1 LGAARRPVEGE
12 ILRALVAFGEQ
23 PNRENR
29 FSEGNTAKQIGEFR
43 YELRFSEGKT

>member
-1 LGAARRPVEGE
+1 VRRRVEGE
-12 ILRALVAFGEQ
+12 ILRARGARLEQ

-29 FSEGNTAKQIGEFR
+29 FSEGNTAKKIREFR